1 MEYLI
6 SVFIFIFGLLIGSFL
21 NVCIYRIPEGISVI
35 SPPSN
40 CPKCKKRLTPLD
52 LVPVFSW
59 LFLKGKCRHCGSK
72 ISPRYMLVEL
82 LTGLLF
88 IGVYFIIGLNL
99 YLLAALTLTAL
110 LITVTFIDIDT
121 QTIPNGL
128 MIFGAVV
135 GIIFV
140 AAKVVPDTS
149 GSYLRNAL
157 DALYGALAGF
167 TPLLVINLGAK
178 LIAKK
183 DGMGGGDMKLMAV
196 VGLFLGLKLTVAALI
211 IAVYLGGIAGAIILL
226 YAKRKSRN
234 QDSENDDQE
243 KKGHYMAF
251 GPFLAVGSLTAM
263 LYGSKLIEWYMS
275 LIIK

>member
-6 SVFIFIFGLLIGSFL
+6 IITIFVFGLIIGSFL
-21 NVCIYRIPEGISVI
+21 NVCIYRIPAGESIVM
-35 SPPSN
+35 PPSH

-251 GPFLAVGSLTAM
+251 GPFLAVGSLTSM